1 MEKRNRYGNNG
12 RCAYIKKDGRQ
23 CGNIA
28 QGWIGNGRERPLYH
42 CPRHKAAIIA
52 AFTAAA

>member
-28 QGWIGNGRERPLYH
+28 QGWIGQWPGKTAYH

>member
-23 CGNIA
+23 CANIA
-28 QGWIGNGRERPLYH
+28 QGWIGQWPGKTAYH
-42 CPRHKAAIIA
+42 CPLHKAAIIA